1 MEYYFNTNK
10 KILYWISKFFF
21 RRKKLRLGI
30 EIEKNTFGYGLW
42 IVHTSG
48 IVVNPNAR
56 IGNYCRIHQN
66 TTIGNNGHN
75 NLAPIIGDNCFIG
88 ANSCILGNI
97 ELGNHIIIGA
107 GSVVTK
113 SFPDN
118 SVLMGVPA
126 TVKEERSI

>member
-1 MEYYFNTNK
+1 M
-10 KILYWISKFFF
+10 
-21 RRKKLRLGI
+21 GI
-30 EIEKNTFGYGLW
+30 EIEKNIFGYCLW
-42 IVHTSG
+42 IVHNNG

-75 NLAPIIGDNCFIG
+75 NLASIFGDYCFIG
-88 ANSCILGNI
+88 ANSCILGNL
-97 ELGNHIIIGA
+97 ELGNNIIISA

-126 TVKEERSI
+126 TIKEERSL